1 MIDDM
6 TLAERLATFAAD
18 LRFEDVP
25 AAVVESVKLRAL
37 DVVGIA
43 LAASTHEV
51 GAPLRAG
58 LESWAGR
65 GECTVIGAK
74 FTASVPLAILA
85 NGTLAHGLDFDDTH
99 AASVTHASAVVIP
112 TVLALG
118 EAAGLDGRAVVT
130 AAVAG
135 YEAIARIGMAAPG
148 AFHARGWHASSVCG
162 TFAAALAAGV
172 CERLD
177 RERLVAA
184 LGIAGSFASG
194 VMEFLED
201 GSWVKRLHPGWAGQA
216 GATAAALARAH
227 FSGPATILEGRF
239 GLYRTFI
246 DSDPDRRPFDTLGQT
261 WETLAIGFK
270 PYPCCHYLHAFLD
283 CALGLREAHG
293 ITPSAIESIECLV
306 PPSGIPIVCEPW
318 PAKLRPR
325 TPYDAQFSLPFSVAA
340 AFIDGRVGL
349 ETYAAERLADAQVL
363 GLAARVSCQP
373 YRDPSLPPGFPGAV
387 RVRLTDGRTVE
398 TSVPDGR
405 GGPARPLPAS
415 AIVEKFRR
423 NAARALSDTRVAGL
437 ERAALGLDGLADVRA
452 LMQLCRSL

>member
-1 MIDDM
+1 M
-6 TLAERLATFAAD
+6 TLAERLAGFAAD
-18 LRFEDVP
+18 LRFQDLPPSVID
-25 AAVVESVKLRAL
+25 SVKLRTL
-37 DVVGIA
+37 DVLGIA

-74 FTASVPLAILA
+74 FTAAVPLAILA

-99 AASVTHASAVVIP
+99 AASVTHASAVVLP

-118 EAAGLDGRAVVT
+118 EAAGLDGGAVVT
-130 AAVAG
+130 AAIAG
-135 YEAIARIGMAAPG
+135 YEAIARLGMAAPG

-177 RERLVAA
+177 RARLVAA

-216 GATAAALARAH
+216 GATAAALARAR

-239 GLYRTFI
+239 GLYRTFV
-246 DSDPDRRPFDTLGQT
+246 DADPDPRPFETLGQT

-283 CALGLREAHG
+283 CALDLRQAHG
-293 ITPSAIESIECLV
+293 LTPSAIDSIECLV
-306 PPSGIPIVCEPW
+306 PPSGMPIVCEPRA
-318 PAKLRPR
+318 AKLRPR

-340 AFIDGRVGL
+340 AFVDGRVGL
-349 ETYAAERLADAQVL
+349 DTYAAERLDDARIL
-363 GLAARVSCQP
+363 TLAERVACRP
-373 YRDPSLPPGFPGAV
+373 HRDPALPPGFPGGV
-387 RVRLTDGRTVE
+387 RVRLTDGREVE
-398 TSVPDGR
+398 AHEPDGR
-405 GGPARPLPAS
+405 GGPARPLPDG

-423 NAARALSDTRVAGL
+423 NAARALPDTRVAAL
-437 ERAALGLDGLADVRA
+437 ERAALGLDALTDVRA
-452 LMQLCRSL
+452 LMQLCRAV